1 MTDQRGCA
9 LLWPAELLLVG
20 SDQCPLCR
28 GHLAL
33 PRNSRSASP
42 FENTSNPPRTDGY
55 PLIFI
60 AKITNYSDVCHMIR
74 ILPDFDALYLLPF
87 SFPLPFPLP
96 LPLPLFALGP
106 FLFLVSLFG
115 RREEGQ
121 EDRQDDKAVQHGA
134 ARGEERALEQCVG
147 QIGRHKHQGH
157 DTNHKAGSVLQDGC
171 PVLLQCQLDA
181 LRPSV
186 LGG

>member
-1 MTDQRGCA
+1 
-9 LLWPAELLLVG
+9 
-20 SDQCPLCR
+20 
-28 GHLAL
+28 
-33 PRNSRSASP
+33 
-42 FENTSNPPRTDGY
+42 
-55 PLIFI
+55 
-60 AKITNYSDVCHMIR
+60 MIR
-74 ILPDFDALYLLPF
+74 ILPDFNALYLLPF
-87 SFPLPFPLP
+87 SFPLPLP
-96 LPLPLFALGP
+96 FPLPLFAFGP

-115 RREEGQ
+115 WREEGQ

-134 ARGEERALEQCVG
+134 ARGEKGALEQCIG

-157 DTNHKAGSVLQDGC
+157 DPNHKAGCILQDGC

>member
-1 MTDQRGCA
+1 M
-9 LLWPAELLLVG
+9 EI
-20 SDQCPLCR
+20 
-28 GHLAL
+28 
-33 PRNSRSASP
+33 
-42 FENTSNPPRTDGY
+42 TSNPPVTDGY

-60 AKITNYSDVCHMIR
+60 AKITHHSDVCHMIR

-96 LPLPLFALGP
+96 LPLPFFALRP
-106 FLFLVSLFG
+106 FLFLMSLFG
-115 RREEGQ
+115 WWEEGQ
-121 EDRQDDKAVQHGA
+121 KDGQDDEAVQHGA
-134 ARGEERALEQCVG
+134 ARGEEGALEQCIG

-157 DTNHKAGSVLQDGC
+157 DPDHKAGSVLQDGS

-186 LGG
+186 LGGQHKSVQVWCTVIHGEIEGINKAQN